1 MNSSRTT
8 SFQLIERIKK
18 GDRDAFNPLFEKY
31 RKRLAVWIYYR
42 LSASLRAYVEID
54 DLLQETFLRAFT
66 QFDDFT
72 YQSSGSFMRWI
83 SRIAEHLIADTA
95 RFHGRAKRHAS
106 EVVPLRSPSNPAG
119 VEPIDPQTPSRIFS
133 RQQKLADLI
142 ARLDALPGNYREV
155 IILAKVEGLTTQE
168 IAERLGKSREGAALL
183 LCRALKS
190 FRETLA
196 APPLL

>member
-1 MNSSRTT
+1 MISSRTT

-31 RKRLAVWIYYR
+31 RKRLAVWIFYR

-54 DLLQETFLRAFT
+54 DLLQETFLRAYR

-83 SRIAEHLIADTA
+83 SRIAEHVIADAA
-95 RFHGRAKRHAS
+95 RFQGRAKRHAP
-106 EVVPLRSPSNPAG
+106 EIVPLRSPSNPAG
-119 VEPIDPQTPSRIFS
+119 VEPIDLQTPSRIFS
-133 RQQKLADLI
+133 RQEQLGGLI
-142 ARLDALPGNYREV
+142 ARLGALPANYREV
-155 IILAKVEGLTTQE
+155 IILAKIEGLTTQE

-190 FRETLA
+190 YRETLVT
-196 APPLL
+196 PPPP